1 MATKVI
7 TIDELK
13 DFKNYVLGYGHFTT
27 IHPGHIRYLKHA
39 KSLGSKLV
47 IAIKADKK
55 FGETEP
61 RFPFNQKERA
71 EALSM
76 LDIADALIL
85 LKNDELVD
93 LILKTEPKVL
103 VLGKQFEKV
112 EEKEVSEAKK
122 ILVKRNISILFHGG
136 DISYSSSELL
146 TSSENE
152 IKNKRTEEF
161 KAACK
166 RQLINKQDLI
176 KSIRS
181 WNKTN
186 LIVLGDVIV
195 DRYIAC
201 EALGMS
207 AEAPVVVVKEL
218 ENRQFCGGA
227 AIVAAHIKKLGAG
240 CKLISVVGDDKSGE
254 FLRKSIKKNQIKDGL
269 IIDYSRPTTFKKRY
283 LVENQKLL
291 RVSRLEQSDISKN
304 IESLIIKELE
314 SSAKNA
320 DGIVVCD
327 FVYGVITKNIVK
339 KIHELAK
346 KYNLQLF
353 GDLQCSSQIGSIL
366 KFKNFNLLC
375 PNEREA
381 RISFYEKDLD
391 LETLSNQIIEKTKSK
406 NLIMKLNSDGFI
418 VYKFNNKGN
427 IESQAFPALSV
438 NPLDVTGAGDS
449 LLAVM
454 STSLASKNSIMLSAA
469 LGCCMAAISV
479 ETLGNTPINSNSL
492 ENYVE
497 EIF

>member
-1 MATKVI
+1 MATKI
-7 TIDELK
+7 IDINELK
-13 DFKNYVLGYGHFTT
+13 SYKKYVLGYGHFST

-39 KSLGSKLV
+39 KSLGSRLV
-47 IAIKADKK
+47 IAIKGDTKSTN
-55 FGETEP
+55 TEP
-61 RFPFNQKERA
+61 RFAFNQKERA

-93 LILKTEPKVL
+93 LIRKTEPKVL

-112 EEKEVSEAKK
+112 AEKEVTEAKE
-122 ILVKRNISILFHGG
+122 ILAQRNISVLFHGG

-146 TSSENE
+146 NSSEHE

-161 KAACK
+161 KSACK
-166 RQLINKQDLI
+166 RQSINKENLI

-181 WNKTN
+181 WNKAN

-218 ENRQFCGGA
+218 ENRDFCGGA

-240 CKLISVVGDDKSGE
+240 CKLISVIGDDKNGE
-254 FLRKSIKKNQIKDGL
+254 YIKKNISKEKIKDGL
-269 IIDYSRPTTFKKRY
+269 IIDDSRPTTFKKRY
-283 LVENQKLL
+283 LVENQKLF
-291 RVSRLEQSDISKN
+291 RVSRLEQCEINKD
-304 IESLIIKELE
+304 IESRIIKELE
-314 SSAKNA
+314 VSAKYA
-320 DGIVVCD
+320 SGIVVCD
-327 FVYGVITKNIVK
+327 FVYGVITKNIIN
-339 KIHELAK
+339 KIHELAQ
-346 KYNLQLF
+346 KYDLQLF
-353 GDLQCSSQIGSIL
+353 GDLQCSSQVGSIT

-381 RISFYEKDLD
+381 RIAIQEKDLD
-391 LETLSNQIIEKTKSK
+391 LETLSNQIIERTSSR

-418 VYKFNNKGN
+418 VYKCNCEG
-427 IESQAFPALSV
+427 IIQSQAFPALSV
-438 NPLDVTGAGDS
+438 NPLDVAGAGDS

-454 STSLASKNSIMLSAA
+454 ATSLASKNSIMLSAA
-469 LGCCMAAISV
+469 LGCCMAAIAV
-479 ETLGNTPINSNSL
+479 ETLGNTPINASSL
-492 ENYVE
+492 ERYIE
-497 EIF
+497 QLF